1 MDLLKKDVSSDSS
14 PSSDELLSNHNDHLA
29 QLWQVAD
36 TVLSEATSLI
46 ELMKGATR
54 KMSVPESGKRA
65 GNGYA
70 PGLDHVSQLMED
82 VENHRK
88 RLGQLAEARKL
99 QTEELKRLHSC
110 EKDAEQVRVCGLYVL
125 YMQYLCIV

>member
-1 MDLLKKDVSSDSS
+1 MDLLKQDVSSSDSGA
-14 PSSDELLSNHNDHLA
+14 SSDELLSNHNDHLA

-36 TVLSEATSLI
+36 TVLAEATSLI

-54 KMSVPESGKRA
+54 KLSIPESGKRA
-65 GNGYA
+65 GNGYT
-70 PGLDHVSQLMED
+70 PGMDHVSQLIED

-110 EKDAEQVRVCGLYVL
+110 EKDAKQVRWRCLYTNSTLLLFV
-125 YMQYLCIV
+125 